1 MFSYNRIRNHVRVKS
16 SGVAPGRQM
25 PQRLDT
31 QNLPMPQP
39 QDWHGRQ
46 MPLSGGGGRM
56 GRIGFDLCI
65 RDIERSNARV
75 ASKRSKVRG
84 KKVTAHSHTRLPL
97 EIKTL
102 VVLRVRYS
110 VSHCSL
116 CQDFPRTNLSHLQ
129 TKHRPLWL
137 HVFIF
142 THFNQ
147 SLTINNIAT
156 VTLAWHKIP
165 HIQMIPRQPS
175 VRLIYKLIDL

>member
-25 PQRLDT
+25 PQPLDT
-31 QNLPMPQP
+31 QNLPMPHP

-46 MPLSGGGGRM
+46 MPRSGGGGRM

-75 ASKRSKVRG
+75 ASKSSKVRG
-84 KKVTAHSHTRLPL
+84 KKVTAHSHIRLPL

-102 VVLRVRYS
+102 LPDDGSPSR
-110 VSHCSL
+110 SL
-116 CQDFPRTNLSHLQ
+116 FGEPLQFTSGIQREILSYLH
-129 TKHRPLWL
+129 TKQRSLWL
-137 HVFIF
+137 HVSIF

-147 SLTINNIAT
+147 PFTINNMAQ
-156 VTLAWHKIP
+156 VTRAWHKKSSRKRDT
-165 HIQMIPRQPS
+165 MTAKCTLR
-175 VRLIYKLIDL
+175 